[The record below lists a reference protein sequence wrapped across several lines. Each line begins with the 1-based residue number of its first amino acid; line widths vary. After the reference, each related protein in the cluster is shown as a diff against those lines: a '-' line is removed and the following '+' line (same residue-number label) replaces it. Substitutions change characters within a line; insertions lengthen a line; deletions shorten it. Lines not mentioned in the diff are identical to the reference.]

1 LFDRRRAPPPEQA
14 PGGSMPRPAMPRYID
29 VYASDHP
36 WALPLVQDY
45 LDQFGIDAV
54 VRPNGM
60 SLYPM
65 AVGPLSGFRVSVPEG
80 ARRTALTL
88 LAQAIRDEVIPG
100 EVLDDDA
107 GS

>member
-1 LFDRRRAPPPEQA
+1 MARTIIA
-14 PGGSMPRPAMPRYID
+14 RYVD
-29 VYASDHP
+29 VYASNHP
-36 WALPLVQDY
+36 WALPLVCDY
-45 LDQFGIDAV
+45 LEQFGIDAL

-60 SLYPM
+60 SFYPM
-65 AVGPLSGFRVSVPEG
+65 AVGPLAGFRVSVPED

-100 EVLDDDA
+100 EVLVTSL

>member
-1 LFDRRRAPPPEQA
+1 MARF
-14 PGGSMPRPAMPRYID
+14 MPRYVD

-36 WALPLVQDY
+36 WAFPLVRDY
-45 LDQFGIDAV
+45 LRQFGIEAV
-54 VRPNGM
+54 ARPNGM

-65 AVGPLSGFRVSVPEG
+65 AVGPLAGFRVSVPEDVHQ
-80 ARRTALTL
+80 TALTL

-100 EVLDDDA
+100 EVLAAAD